1 LTDPRASLIQRALE
15 PFFAFGT
22 MQTLD
27 KATHAVLAA
36 LAEEENGVTLDFDVI
51 GSVPPKIVGKLKAK
65 FVEFIPARCAYI
77 FPLGDGE
84 PCNRARVEH
93 GTGKPYTAHAFVPAE
108 AAAEPELK
116 RDKTLTVSVSCRV
129 IEEVIHYLRL
139 AVTMSCANY
148 VCAQNGDGPQWFIP
162 QAEGAINSLIVV
174 LEAEMKQLSALRS

>member
-1 LTDPRASLIQRALE
+1 MTDPRASLIQRALE

-77 FPLGDGE
+77 FPLDDGE

-108 AAAEPELK
+108 AAAETELK
-116 RDKTLTVSVSCRV
+116 RDKTL
-129 IEEVIHYLRL
+129 L
-139 AVTMSCANY
+139 
-148 VCAQNGDGPQWFIP
+148 
-162 QAEGAINSLIVV
+162 
-174 LEAEMKQLSALRS
+174 